1 MSISAAQVKEL
12 RGMTGAG
19 MMDCRKALMENEGN
33 IEKALE
39 YLQKKSLAAASKKA
53 DRIAAEGAVGSYIH
67 MGGRIGVIC
76 EINCETDFVAK
87 TEQFQTFMRDVCMH
101 IAAMNPAYLDSSEI
115 PEDAITKQRTLFAE
129 MMKESGKPENI
140 IEKIVDGKIK
150 KWFSEVCLM
159 DQGFVKDPD
168 NTISQLVTQMVASI
182 GENMKIRRFVRFELG
197 EGLEKK
203 NEDFA
208 AEVAA
213 AAGQA

>member
-1 MSISAAQVKEL
+1 MSISAGLVKDL
-12 RGMTGAG
+12 RNRTGAG
-19 MMDCRKALMENEGN
+19 ILDCRKALVETDGDMG
-33 IEKALE
+33 KAVE

-53 DRIAAEGAVGSYIH
+53 GRIAAEGAVGSYVH
-67 MGGRIGVIC
+67 MGGRIGVLC

-87 TEQFQTFMRDVCMH
+87 TEEFQKFMQDVCMH
-101 IAAMNPAYLDSSEI
+101 IAAMNPTYLTSDEI
-115 PEDAITKQRTLFAE
+115 PEDEVANQRRLFSE

-150 KWFSEVCLM
+150 KWFGEVCLM
-159 DQGFVKDPD
+159 DQTFVKDTD
-168 NTISQLVTQMVASI
+168 VTVSELLTKMIAQI
-182 GENMKIRRFVRFELG
+182 GENMKIRRFVRFGLG

-203 NEDFA
+203 VDDFA

>member
-115 PEDAITKQRTLFAE
+115 PEDAIAKQRTLFAE

>member
-19 MMDCRKALMENEGN
+19 MMDCRKALMENDGN
-33 IEKALE
+33 IQKAVE

-87 TEQFQTFMRDVCMH
+87 TEQFQSFMRDVCMH

-115 PEDAITKQRTLFAE
+115 PEDVVAKQRVLFAD

-159 DQGFVKDPD
+159 DQGSVKDPD
-168 NTISQLVTQMVASI
+168 NTIAQLVTQMVASI
-182 GENMKIRRFVRFELG
+182 GENMRIRRFVRFELG

>member
-1 MSISAAQVKEL
+1 MVKDL
-12 RGMTGAG
+12 RNRTGAG
-19 MMDCRKALMENEGN
+19 ILDCRKALVETDGDMG
-33 IEKALE
+33 KAVE

-53 DRIAAEGAVGSYIH
+53 GRIAAEGAVGSYVH
-67 MGGRIGVIC
+67 MGGRIGVLC

-87 TEQFQTFMRDVCMH
+87 TEEFQKFMQDVCMH
-101 IAAMNPAYLDSSEI
+101 IAAMNPTYLTSEEI
-115 PEDAITKQRTLFAE
+115 PAEEIENQRRLFAE

-150 KWFSEVCLM
+150 KWFGEVCLM
-159 DQGFVKDPD
+159 DQTFVKDTD
-168 NTISQLVTQMVASI
+168 VTVSELLTKMIAQI
-182 GENMKIRRFVRFELG
+182 GENMKIRRFVRFGLG

-203 NEDFA
+203 VDDFA

>member
-1 MSISAAQVKEL
+1 
-12 RGMTGAG
+12 
-19 MMDCRKALMENEGN
+19 
-33 IEKALE
+33 
-39 YLQKKSLAAASKKA
+39 
-53 DRIAAEGAVGSYIH
+53 
-67 MGGRIGVIC
+67 
-76 EINCETDFVAK
+76 
-87 TEQFQTFMRDVCMH
+87 MH

-115 PEDAITKQRTLFAE
+115 PEDVVAKQRVLFAD

-168 NTISQLVTQMVASI
+168 NTIAQLVTQMVASI
-182 GENMKIRRFVRFELG
+182 GENMRIRRFVRFELG